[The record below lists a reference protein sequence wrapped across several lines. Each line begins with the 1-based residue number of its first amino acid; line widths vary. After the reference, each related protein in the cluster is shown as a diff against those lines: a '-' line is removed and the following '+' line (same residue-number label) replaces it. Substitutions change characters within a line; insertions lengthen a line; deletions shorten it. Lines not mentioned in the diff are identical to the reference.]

1 LKQVLGRPLALCQ
14 PLRLGEKSA
23 ERKQVVCRFFY
34 VVAEATTHKEF
45 LAQSQNPNLFC
56 TKRRKDSAPRELPS
70 WFGQLRCRA
79 EKLASRPG
87 SKEPALRKGLWV
99 NPYGIHKTGRRYE
112 KRTLVWRERVGHPP
126 CPKHRI
132 ASFLRNTAFQSSHG
146 MKVAGFIEKM
156 GGRRAGARR
165 GWSLRI

>member
-1 LKQVLGRPLALCQ
+1 MRIARMRTLWAFLIFACGRA
-14 PLRLGEKSA
+14 RLGEKSA

-79 EKLASRPG
+79 EKLATRHWS
-87 SKEPALRKGLWV
+87 
-99 NPYGIHKTGRRYE
+99 
-112 KRTLVWRERVGHPP
+112 
-126 CPKHRI
+126 
-132 ASFLRNTAFQSSHG
+132 LRNTCTNA
-146 MKVAGFIEKM
+146 K
-156 GGRRAGARR
+156 
-165 GWSLRI
+165 WSKRPQEVNT